1 MTSLVNKII
10 FVCVSPLT
18 VALFLGGL
26 ALVCAFK
33 WRKVS
38 WGLGLFAL
46 LWLWIWSTK
55 ALMASLGLSLE
66 RQFPPV
72 PIESIESADAIVILG
87 GGAGANTND
96 CLSAELFSAADRIWK
111 GAQLY
116 KAQKALCVICTGGG
130 VAQSTVPFLTDY
142 GVPREDIVVLEDV
155 GNTEDES
162 RRIGEYLKEQAA
174 RRAESHKDS
183 PCILLVTSAWHLPRA
198 LRLFQK
204 NSGCRVIPVGCDYE
218 ATYLVGP
225 SKPLRFKDFMP
236 NFQALFFNTIYFK
249 EYFAFWCY
257 RLFKGY

>member
-10 FVCVSPLT
+10 FGCVSPLS
-18 VALFLGGL
+18 VALLLGVL
-26 ALVCAFK
+26 ALVFAFK

-38 WGLGLFAL
+38 WGLGVLAV

-55 ALMASLGLSLE
+55 VLTASLGLSLE
-66 RQFPPV
+66 QQFPPV
-72 PIESIESADAIVILG
+72 PIESVEPADAIVILG

-96 CLSAELFSAADRIWK
+96 CLSAEFFSAADRIWK
-111 GAQLY
+111 GAQPY
-116 KAQKALCVICTGGG
+116 KDQKAPRVICTGGG

-162 RRIGEYLKEQAA
+162 RVIGQYLQEQ
-174 RRAESHKDS
+174 DS
-183 PCILLVTSAWHLPRA
+183 PQATVHEAPPCILLVTSAWHLPRA
-198 LRLFQK
+198 LRLFEK
-204 NSGCRVIPVGCDYE
+204 NSNCRIVPFGCDYE
-218 ATYLVGP
+218 ATCQVGP
-225 SKPLRFKDFMP
+225 SKPLRFMNFLPD
-236 NFQALFFNTIYFK
+236 FQALYVNTIFFK